1 MMTYHKYREVRPIAS
16 KPTMPAD
23 DPHLRR
29 AHTRR
34 EAEIDHIVATLRP
47 YRVLTRARLAHLC
60 GAVHWS
66 QPDFRRA
73 LALAVSSGR
82 VKALSRELYEITE
95 P

>member
-1 MMTYHKYREVRPIAS
+1 MTYHKYREVRTTAS
-16 KPTMPAD
+16 KPAMPTDAS
-23 DPHLRR
+23 HLRR

-34 EAEIDHIVATLRP
+34 EAEVDHIVATLRP
-47 YRVLTRARLAHLC
+47 YRVLTRARLANVC

-66 QPDFRRA
+66 QADFRRA

-82 VKALSRELYEITE
+82 VKALGRELYEITE